1 MNDILRGLE
10 PEAVFRNFE
19 SLTRIPRGSGNEKG
33 VSDFLF
39 SFAKQHRLEVVQDPS
54 LNVIIR
60 KNATPGYEKSKR
72 VILQGHMDMVAV
84 KEDDI
89 DFDFEKDPIPILI
102 DGDMIRTKGTTLGAD
117 DGIALAMTMAILE
130 SKTIEHPPLT
140 ALFTISEETGMD
152 GVINLKPGTVSGD
165 VLINI
170 DSEEEGIFLA
180 SCAGGIN
187 VDMTLP
193 VSFID
198 PFEDNEFYEI
208 IVKGLIG
215 GHSGSEINKNRAS
228 AIVLLGRLLQILDEQ
243 AGIEISYV
251 NGGIKMN
258 AVPKS
263 AKAVISVQK
272 GNIDKLKEAIKNTQ
286 DIFRNEYSSSDS
298 NIVIDIKCDKENQ
311 KILSRESKKKLIGI
325 LRVLPFGVQAMSAD
339 IDDLVETS
347 SNIGMLETKAD
358 SILISSSVRS
368 SVKSRKE
375 EICKRIQAVGEI
387 TGSTVE
393 LNSDY
398 HDWQFKKNSPI
409 RDLMVKTYKDMFG
422 KDAKVAAIHAGL
434 ECGYLIEK
442 VGDIDMI
449 SLGPN
454 MYDVHTPDEH
464 LSISSTKRIF
474 EFLCQVLKRMK

>member
-1 MNDILRGLE
+1 
-10 PEAVFRNFE
+10 
-19 SLTRIPRGSGNEKG
+19 
-33 VSDFLF
+33 
-39 SFAKQHRLEVVQDPS
+39 
-54 LNVIIR
+54 
-60 KNATPGYEKSKR
+60 
-72 VILQGHMDMVAV
+72 
-84 KEDDI
+84 
-89 DFDFEKDPIPILI
+89 
-102 DGDMIRTKGTTLGAD
+102 
-117 DGIALAMTMAILE
+117 
-130 SKTIEHPPLT
+130 
-140 ALFTISEETGMD
+140 
-152 GVINLKPGTVSGD
+152 
-165 VLINI
+165 
-170 DSEEEGIFLA
+170 
-180 SCAGGIN
+180 
-187 VDMTLP
+187 
-193 VSFID
+193 
-198 PFEDNEFYEI
+198 
-208 IVKGLIG
+208 
-215 GHSGSEINKNRAS
+215 
-228 AIVLLGRLLQILDEQ
+228 
-243 AGIEISYV
+243 
-251 NGGIKMN
+251 MN

-398 HDWQFKKNSPI
+398 PDWQFKKNSPI